1 MRHRRLPLAGG
12 PGIARPAADAT
23 RQGIPARLTPVR
35 WLRTFGE
42 VVRSGLTIEETRL
55 EPLLALRT
63 AAGVAI
69 VVGSA
74 LWLASPAYAASAAL
88 GAYSAGGATFQRTW
102 RPRKVIALGAGAGLA
117 LSTFVGYLAAGRLA
131 TFLPLLAVWA
141 FAAGMAWALGSTAGI
156 VAATTV
162 GSMLVTITLP
172 TSVGRA
178 LEHAGVIA
186 LGGVAQAVL
195 ILLFPIRR
203 WGAHR
208 DALADALA
216 ALADYARRLRHD
228 PTAPFEPE
236 PLMTARDAAAVTPSQ
251 ARTRPPVLHGPR
263 GLAEHI
269 LPVVAALADPD
280 VGAPAEGPGRDRARE
295 LLDAAAD
302 VLDAA
307 ARTVRDGTPAEVPAG
322 AADVLHIDGE
332 HEVLE
337 GPARQAAERLV
348 ELLGEA
354 LEIAGSGG
362 AHDKAP
368 APHTPASIQFL
379 VRPTM
384 FRLLPVVVRAV
395 HPELRRDSPVFRHAV
410 RLAAVATLGY
420 LIASRLPLNHG
431 YWAPIASVM
440 VMRPDFHGTYAR
452 AVARLAGTLAGVA
465 LATGMVRAMGP
476 DAQMFGALAV
486 VSAALSYTL
495 IRTGY
500 AYSQCFTAA
509 YVVFL
514 LGMGGQAWEQTVPE
528 RVVLTLIGG
537 VLAMLAYVVF
547 PAWQTPR
554 LPGRLADWLAA
565 NGRYAAAVL
574 RSYAE
579 PTREHRADMR
589 RALLASREARAA
601 WEEAYDQAR
610 QEPVRPRGLTSRE
623 AEEAEEALK
632 GFDRAAMVMESH
644 VPRGDSRFG
653 PEAERLAEAL
663 EADTAQAAVD
673 VREHRDPHWGR
684 VEEALHAWEGAAG
697 DQSPVLRRGAELQK
711 RALEDLATAVS
722 RTPLERDVGSAREEQ
737 RVRAAV
743 AAESDGS
750 GPAHRSG

>member
-1 MRHRRLPLAGG
+1 M
-12 PGIARPAADAT
+12 
-23 RQGIPARLTPVR
+23 R

-69 VVGSA
+69 VIGST
-74 LWLASPAYAASAAL
+74 LWLVSPAYAASAAL
-88 GAYSAGGATFQRTW
+88 GAFSAGGATFQRTW

-117 LSTFVGYLAAGRLA
+117 LSTFVGYLAAGRLV

-216 ALADYARRLRHD
+216 AVADYARRLRHD

-263 GLAEHI
+263 GLAERI

-295 LLDAAAD
+295 LLDAAAV

-307 ARTVRDGTPAEVPAG
+307 ARTVRRGTPAEVPA
-322 AADVLHIDGE
+322 ATAEVLHIDEE

-348 ELLGEA
+348 ELLCEV
-354 LEIAGSGG
+354 LEIAGCGG
-362 AHDKAP
+362 ARDDKTP
-368 APHTPASIQFL
+368 TPHGPASAQFL

-384 FRLLPVVVRAV
+384 LRLLPVVVREV
-395 HPELRRDSPVFRHAV
+395 RPELRRDSPVFRHAV

-440 VMRPDFHGTYAR
+440 VMRPDFHRTYAR

-465 LATGMVRAMGP
+465 LATGMVRALGP
-476 DAQMFGALAV
+476 DAHVFGALAV

-537 VLAMLAYVVF
+537 ALAMLAYVVF
-547 PAWQTPR
+547 PAWETPR

-574 RSYAE
+574 RSHAE

-601 WEEAYDQAR
+601 WQEAYEQAR

-644 VPRGDSRFG
+644 VPRADSRFG
-653 PEAERLAEAL
+653 PEAERLAEAV

-673 VREHRDPHWGR
+673 VREHRNPDWGR
-684 VEEALHAWEGAAG
+684 VEDALHAWEGAAG
-697 DQSPVLRRGAELQK
+697 DRSPVLRRGAQLQK
-711 RALEDLATAVS
+711 RALEDLTAAVS
-722 RTPLERDVGSAREEQ
+722 RTPLERDIGSAREEQ
-737 RVRAAV
+737 RMRAAV
-743 AAESDGS
+743 AAEDDGS
-750 GPAHRSG
+750 GPGHRGG

>member
-1 MRHRRLPLAGG
+1 M
-12 PGIARPAADAT
+12 
-23 RQGIPARLTPVR
+23 R

-63 AAGVAI
+63 AAGVALVI
-69 VVGSA
+69 GPA
-74 LWLASPAYAASAAL
+74 LWLVSPAYAASAAL
-88 GAYSAGGATFQRTW
+88 GAYSAGAATFQRTW

-117 LSTFVGYLAAGRLA
+117 LSTFVGYLAAGRLV
-131 TFLPLLAVWA
+131 TLLPLLAVWA
-141 FAAGMAWALGSTAGI
+141 FATGMAWALGTTAGI

-186 LGGVAQAVL
+186 LGGMAQAVL

-216 ALADYARRLRHD
+216 AVADYARRLRHD
-228 PTAPFEPE
+228 PAAPFEPE

-263 GLAEHI
+263 GLAERI
-269 LPVVAALADPD
+269 LPVIAALADPD

-307 ARTVRDGTPAEVPAG
+307 ARSIRRGTSTEVPPRS
-322 AADVLHIDGE
+322 ADVLRVDEE

-337 GPARQAAERLV
+337 GPARQTAERLV
-348 ELLGEA
+348 ELLTET

-362 AHDKAP
+362 ARDKAP
-368 APHTPASIQFL
+368 TPPDPASAQFL

-395 HPELRRDSPVFRHAV
+395 RRELHRDSPVFRHAI

-420 LIASRLPLNHG
+420 LIASRLPLEHG

-440 VMRPDFHGTYAR
+440 VMRPDFHRTYAR
-452 AVARLAGTLAGVA
+452 AVGRLAGTLAGVA
-465 LATGMVRAMGP
+465 LATGMVQALGP
-476 DAQMFGALAV
+476 DAPVFGALAV

-495 IRTGY
+495 LRTGY

-528 RVVLTLIGG
+528 RVVLTLLGG
-537 VLAMLAYVVF
+537 ALAMLAYVVF
-547 PAWQTPR
+547 PAWETPR

-589 RALLASREARAA
+589 GALLASREARAA
-601 WEEAYDQAR
+601 WQAAYDQAR
-610 QEPVRPRGLTSRE
+610 QEPVGPRGMTSRE
-623 AEEAEEALK
+623 AEEAQEALM
-632 GFDRAAMVMESH
+632 GLDRAAMLMESH
-644 VPRGDSRFG
+644 VPRADSRFT
-653 PEAERLAEAL
+653 PEAERFAEAL
-663 EADTAQAAVD
+663 EADTARAAVD
-673 VREHRDPHWGR
+673 VREHRNPDWGR

-697 DQSPVLRRGAELQK
+697 DRSTVLRRGAELQK
-711 RALEDLATAVS
+711 RALEDLAAAVS
-722 RTPLERDVGSAREEQ
+722 RTPLERDVSSAREEQ

-743 AAESDGS
+743 AGEGDDVAGTSAPPGGRRLGHRRLPDS
-750 GPAHRSG
+750 GRP

>member
-1 MRHRRLPLAGG
+1 M
-12 PGIARPAADAT
+12 
-23 RQGIPARLTPVR
+23 R

-42 VVRSGLTIEETRL
+42 VVRSGLTIDETRL

-69 VVGSA
+69 VIGSA
-74 LWLASPAYAASAAL
+74 LWLVSPAYAASAAL

-117 LSTFVGYLAAGRLA
+117 LSTFVGYLAAGRLV

-216 ALADYARRLRHD
+216 AVADYARRLRHD

-251 ARTRPPVLHGPR
+251 ARTRPSVLHGPR
-263 GLAEHI
+263 GLAERI

-295 LLDAAAD
+295 LLAAAAD

-307 ARTVRDGTPAEVPAG
+307 ARTVRRGTPAEVPAG
-322 AADVLHIDGE
+322 TAEVLHVDEE

-362 AHDKAP
+362 VRDKAP
-368 APHTPASIQFL
+368 PQNASAQFL

-384 FRLLPVVVRAV
+384 FRLLPVAVRAV
-395 HPELRRDSPVFRHAV
+395 RPELRRDSPVFRHAV

-440 VMRPDFHGTYAR
+440 VMRPDFHRTYAR

-465 LATGMVRAMGP
+465 LATGMVRALGP
-476 DAQMFGALAV
+476 DAHVFGALAV
-486 VSAALSYTL
+486 VSVALSYTL

-537 VLAMLAYVVF
+537 ALAMLAYVVF
-547 PAWQTPR
+547 PAWETPR

-574 RSYAE
+574 RSHAE
-579 PTREHRADMR
+579 PTGEHRADMR
-589 RALLASREARAA
+589 RALLASREARVA
-601 WEEAYDQAR
+601 WQEAYEQAR

-644 VPRGDSRFG
+644 VPQADSRFV

-663 EADTAQAAVD
+663 EADTAQAAAD
-673 VREHRDPHWGR
+673 VREHRNPDWGR
-684 VEEALHAWEGAAG
+684 VEDALHAWEGAAG
-697 DQSPVLRRGAELQK
+697 DRSPVLRRGAELQK

-722 RTPLERDVGSAREEQ
+722 RTPLERDVGSAREER

-743 AAESDGS
+743 AAEDDGS
-750 GPAHRSG
+750 APGHRGG

>member
-1 MRHRRLPLAGG
+1 M
-12 PGIARPAADAT
+12 T
-23 RQGIPARLTPVR
+23 
-35 WLRTFGE
+35 WLRAFGE
-42 VVRSGLTIEETRL
+42 VVRSGLTVEETRL

-69 VVGSA
+69 VIGLA
-74 LWLASPAYAASAAL
+74 LWLVSPAYAASAAF
-88 GAYSAGGATFQRTW
+88 GAYSAGGATFQRTC
-102 RPRKVIALGAGAGLA
+102 RPRKVIALSAGAGLA
-117 LSTFVGYLAAGRLA
+117 LSTFVGYLAAGRLV

-141 FAAGMAWALGSTAGI
+141 FAAGMAWAVGSTAGI
-156 VAATTV
+156 IAATTV

-172 TSVGRA
+172 TSTGQA

-186 LGGVAQAVL
+186 LGGVTQAVL

-216 ALADYARRLRHD
+216 AVADYARRLRHD
-228 PTAPFEPE
+228 PTAPFDPE

-251 ARTRPPVLHGPR
+251 ARTRPPALHGPR
-263 GLAEHI
+263 GLAERI
-269 LPVVAALADPD
+269 RPVVAALADPD

-302 VLDAA
+302 VLDAV
-307 ARTVRDGTPAEVPAG
+307 ARSIRRGTPSEVRPESR
-322 AADVLHIDGE
+322 DVLRVDEE

-337 GPARQAAERLV
+337 GPARQVAERLV

-354 LEIAGSGG
+354 LEIAGSGDARG
-362 AHDKAP
+362 RTPRLPGP
-368 APHTPASIQFL
+368 ADAQFL

-384 FRLLPVVVRAV
+384 FRLVPVVLRAV
-395 HPELRRDSPVFRHAV
+395 RRELRWDSPVFRHAV

-420 LIASRLPLNHG
+420 LIAARLPLGHG

-440 VMRPDFHGTYAR
+440 VMRPDFHRTYAR

-465 LATGMVRAMGP
+465 LATVMVRALGP
-476 DAQMFGALAV
+476 DARVFAALAV
-486 VSAALSYTL
+486 VSAGLSYTL

-528 RVVLTLIGG
+528 QVVLTLLGG
-537 VLAMLAYVVF
+537 ALAMLAYVVF
-547 PAWQTPR
+547 PAWETPR

-574 RSYAE
+574 RDYAE
-579 PTREHRADMR
+579 PTRERHADIR
-589 RALLASREARAA
+589 RALLASREAHAA
-601 WEEAYDQAR
+601 WQEAYGRAR

-623 AEEAEEALK
+623 AQEAQEALN
-632 GFDRAAMVMESH
+632 GFGRAAMLMENH
-644 VPRGDSRFG
+644 VPRADSRVI
-653 PEAERLAEAL
+653 PEVDRFAEAL
-663 EADTAQAAVD
+663 EADTAQAAVA
-673 VREHRDPHWGR
+673 VREHRNPDWGR
-684 VEEALHAWEGAAG
+684 VEEALNAWEGAAG
-697 DQSPVLRRGAELQK
+697 DRSPLVRREAELQK
-711 RALEDLATAVS
+711 QALEDLATAVS
-722 RTPLERDVGSAREEQ
+722 RTPLERDVDSAREEQ

-743 AAESDGS
+743 AAEATD
-750 GPAHRSG
+750 

>member
-1 MRHRRLPLAGG
+1 M
-12 PGIARPAADAT
+12 
-23 RQGIPARLTPVR
+23 R
-35 WLRTFGE
+35 WLRAFGE
-42 VVRSGLTIEETRL
+42 VVRSGLRIEETRL

-69 VVGSA
+69 VIGPA
-74 LWLASPAYAASAAL
+74 LWLISPEYAASAAL

-102 RPRKVIALGAGAGLA
+102 RPRKVIALSAGAGLA
-117 LSTFVGYLAAGRLA
+117 LSTFVGYLAAGRLV
-131 TFLPLLAVWA
+131 TFLPLLAVWG
-141 FAAGMAWALGSTAGI
+141 FVAGMAWAVGSTAGI

-162 GSMLVTITLP
+162 GSMLVTVTLP

-186 LGGVAQAVL
+186 LGGVVQAML

-216 ALADYARRLRHD
+216 AVADYARRLRHD
-228 PTAPFEPE
+228 PTASFDPE

-263 GLAEHI
+263 GLAERI
-269 LPVVAALADPD
+269 RPVVAVLADPD

-302 VLDAA
+302 VLDVA
-307 ARTVRDGTPAEVPAG
+307 ARSIRRGIPAEVPPRS
-322 AADVLHIDGE
+322 ADVLRVDEE

-362 AHDKAP
+362 GKRPTQPGP
-368 APHTPASIQFL
+368 AGSQFL

-384 FRLLPVVVRAV
+384 FRLVPVVVRAV
-395 HPELRRDSPVFRHAV
+395 RRELRGDSPVFRHAV

-420 LIASRLPLNHG
+420 LIAAQLPLGHG

-440 VMRPDFHGTYAR
+440 VMRPDFHRTYAR

-465 LATGMVRAMGP
+465 LATGMVRALGP
-476 DAQMFGALAV
+476 DAHVFGALAV
-486 VSAALSYTL
+486 VSAGLSYTL
-495 IRTGY
+495 SRTGY

-528 RVVLTLIGG
+528 RVVLTLLGG
-537 VLAMLAYVVF
+537 ALAMLAYVVF
-547 PAWQTPR
+547 PAWETPR
-554 LPGRLADWLAA
+554 LAGRLADWLAA

-574 RSYAE
+574 RSYAD

-601 WEEAYDQAR
+601 WQEAYDRAR

-623 AEEAEEALK
+623 AEEAQEALK
-632 GFDRAAMVMESH
+632 GFGRAAMLMESD
-644 VPRGDSRFG
+644 VLRADSRFV
-653 PEAERLAEAL
+653 PEAERFAEAL

-673 VREHRDPHWGR
+673 VREHRNPDWER
-684 VEEALHAWEGAAG
+684 VEEALHAWEDAADG
-697 DQSPVLRRGAELQK
+697 DRSPVVRRGAELQK

-743 AAESDGS
+743 EAEGDGS
-750 GPAHRSG
+750 GPAHRDG

>member
-1 MRHRRLPLAGG
+1 M
-12 PGIARPAADAT
+12 
-23 RQGIPARLTPVR
+23 R
-35 WLRTFGE
+35 WLRAFGE
-42 VVRSGLTIEETRL
+42 VVRSGLRIEETRL

-69 VVGSA
+69 VIGPA
-74 LWLASPAYAASAAL
+74 LWLISPSYAASAAL

-102 RPRKVIALGAGAGLA
+102 RPRKVIALSAGAGLA
-117 LSTFVGYLAAGRLA
+117 LSTFVGYLAAGRLV
-131 TFLPLLAVWA
+131 TFLPLLAVWG
-141 FAAGMAWALGSTAGI
+141 FVAGMAWAVGSTAGI

-162 GSMLVTITLP
+162 GSMLVTVTLP

-186 LGGVAQAVL
+186 LGGVVQAML

-216 ALADYARRLRHD
+216 AVADYARRLRHD
-228 PTAPFEPE
+228 PTAPFDPE

-263 GLAEHI
+263 GLAERI
-269 LPVVAALADPD
+269 RPVVAVLADPD

-302 VLDAA
+302 VLDVA
-307 ARTVRDGTPAEVPAG
+307 ARSIRRGVPAEVPPRS
-322 AADVLHIDGE
+322 ADVLRVDEE

-362 AHDKAP
+362 GKRPTQPGP
-368 APHTPASIQFL
+368 AGSQFL
-379 VRPTM
+379 LRPTM
-384 FRLLPVVVRAV
+384 FRLVPVVVRAV
-395 HPELRRDSPVFRHAV
+395 RRELRGDSPVFRHAV

-420 LIASRLPLNHG
+420 LIAAQLPLGHG

-440 VMRPDFHGTYAR
+440 VMRPDFHRTYAR

-465 LATGMVRAMGP
+465 LATGMVRALGP
-476 DAQMFGALAV
+476 DAHVFGALAV
-486 VSAALSYTL
+486 VSAGLSYTL
-495 IRTGY
+495 SRTGY

-528 RVVLTLIGG
+528 RVVLTLLGG
-537 VLAMLAYVVF
+537 ALAMLAYVVF
-547 PAWQTPR
+547 PAWETPR
-554 LPGRLADWLAA
+554 LAGRLADWLAA

-574 RSYAE
+574 RSYAD

-601 WEEAYDQAR
+601 WQEAYDRAR

-623 AEEAEEALK
+623 AEEAQEALK
-632 GFDRAAMVMESH
+632 GFGRAAMLMESD
-644 VPRGDSRFG
+644 VLRADSRFV
-653 PEAERLAEAL
+653 PEAERFADAL

-673 VREHRDPHWGR
+673 VREHRNPDWGR
-684 VEEALHAWEGAAG
+684 VEEALHAWEGAADG
-697 DQSPVLRRGAELQK
+697 DRSPVVRRGAELQK

-743 AAESDGS
+743 EAEGDGS
-750 GPAHRSG
+750 GPARRDG

>member
-1 MRHRRLPLAGG
+1 M
-12 PGIARPAADAT
+12 T
-23 RQGIPARLTPVR
+23 
-35 WLRTFGE
+35 WLRALRE
-42 VVRSGLTIEETRL
+42 VVRSGLTIEEARL

-63 AAGVAI
+63 AVGVALVI
-69 VVGSA
+69 GPA

-88 GAYSAGGATFQRTW
+88 GAYSAGAATFQRTW
-102 RPRKVIALGAGAGLA
+102 RPRKVIALGAGVGLA
-117 LSTFVGYLAAGRLA
+117 LGTFLGYLAAGRLA

-141 FAAGMAWALGSTAGI
+141 FAAGMAWAVGSTAGI

-162 GSMLVTITLP
+162 GSMLVTVTLP
-172 TSVGRA
+172 TSIGQA
-178 LEHAGVIA
+178 LEHAGIIA
-186 LGGVAQAVL
+186 LGGVAQALL

-216 ALADYARRLRHD
+216 AVADYARRLRHD
-228 PTAPFEPE
+228 PTAPFDPE

-251 ARTRPPVLHGPR
+251 ARTRPSVLHGPR
-263 GLAEHI
+263 GLAERI
-269 LPVVAALADPD
+269 RPVVAALADPG
-280 VGAPAEGPGRDRARE
+280 VGAPPEGPGRDRARE
-295 LLDAAAD
+295 LLDAAAE

-307 ARTVRDGTPAEVPAG
+307 ARSIRRGAPAEVSPGSTDALCV
-322 AADVLHIDGE
+322 DEE

-354 LEIAGSGG
+354 LEIARCGTPGRT
-362 AHDKAP
+362 P
-368 APHTPASIQFL
+368 APPVPEDAQVL

-384 FRLLPVVVRAV
+384 FRLVPVVVRAV
-395 HPELRRDSPVFRHAV
+395 RRELRRDSPVFRHAV

-420 LIASRLPLNHG
+420 LIAARLPVGHG
-431 YWAPIASVM
+431 YWVPITSVM
-440 VMRPDFHGTYAR
+440 VMRPDFHQTYAR

-465 LATGMVRAMGP
+465 LATGMVRALGP
-476 DAQMFGALAV
+476 DVQVFGLLAV
-486 VSAALSYTL
+486 VSAGLSFML
-495 IRTGY
+495 NRTGY

-528 RVVLTLIGG
+528 RVVLTLLGG
-537 VLAMLAYVVF
+537 ALAMLAYVVF
-547 PAWQTPR
+547 PAWETPR

-565 NGRYAAAVL
+565 EGRYAAAVL

-579 PTREHRADMR
+579 PTREQHADLR

-601 WEEAYDQAR
+601 WQEAYDRAR

-623 AEEAEEALK
+623 AEEAQEAIE
-632 GFDRAAMVMESH
+632 GFDRAAMLMESH
-644 VPRGDSRFG
+644 VPRADSRPV

-673 VREHRDPHWGR
+673 VREHRNPDWAR
-684 VEEALHAWEGAAG
+684 VEEALHAWEGAAAG
-697 DQSPVLRRGAELQK
+697 DGSPVVRRGAAMQK
-711 RALEDLATAVS
+711 RALEALATAVS

-737 RVRAAV
+737 RVRAA
-743 AAESDGS
+743 AATEGDGS
-750 GPAHRSG
+750 GSAHRGG

>member
-1 MRHRRLPLAGG
+1 M
-12 PGIARPAADAT
+12 
-23 RQGIPARLTPVR
+23 R
-35 WLRTFGE
+35 WLRAFGE
-42 VVRSGLTIEETRL
+42 VVRSGLRIEETRL

-69 VVGSA
+69 VIGPA
-74 LWLASPAYAASAAL
+74 LWLISPAYAASAAL

-102 RPRKVIALGAGAGLA
+102 RPRKVIALSAGAGLA
-117 LSTFVGYLAAGRLA
+117 LSTFVGYLAAGRLV
-131 TFLPLLAVWA
+131 TFLPLLAVWG
-141 FAAGMAWALGSTAGI
+141 FVAGMAWAVGSTAGI

-162 GSMLVTITLP
+162 GSMLVTVTLP

-186 LGGVAQAVL
+186 LGGVVQAML

-216 ALADYARRLRHD
+216 AVADYARRLRHD
-228 PTAPFEPE
+228 PTAPFDPE

-263 GLAEHI
+263 GLAERI
-269 LPVVAALADPD
+269 RPVVAVLADPD

-295 LLDAAAD
+295 LLDTAAD
-302 VLDAA
+302 VLDVA
-307 ARTVRDGTPAEVPAG
+307 ARSIRRGIPAEVPPRS
-322 AADVLHIDGE
+322 ADVLRVDEE

-362 AHDKAP
+362 GKRPTQPGP
-368 APHTPASIQFL
+368 AGSQFL

-384 FRLLPVVVRAV
+384 FRLVPVVVRAV
-395 HPELRRDSPVFRHAV
+395 RRELRGDSPVFRHAV

-420 LIASRLPLNHG
+420 LIAAQLALGHG

-440 VMRPDFHGTYAR
+440 VMRPDFHRTYAR

-465 LATGMVRAMGP
+465 LATGMVRALGP
-476 DAQMFGALAV
+476 DAHVFGALAV
-486 VSAALSYTL
+486 VSAGLSYTL
-495 IRTGY
+495 SRTGY

-528 RVVLTLIGG
+528 RVVLTLLGG
-537 VLAMLAYVVF
+537 ALAMLAYVVF
-547 PAWQTPR
+547 PAWETPR
-554 LPGRLADWLAA
+554 LAGRLADWLAA

-574 RSYAE
+574 RNYAE
-579 PTREHRADMR
+579 PTREHHGDMR

-601 WEEAYDQAR
+601 WQVAYDRAR

-623 AEEAEEALK
+623 AEEAQEALK
-632 GFDRAAMVMESH
+632 GFGRAAMLMESD
-644 VPRGDSRFG
+644 VARADSRFV
-653 PEAERLAEAL
+653 PEAERFADAL

-673 VREHRDPHWGR
+673 VREHRNPDWGR
-684 VEEALHAWEGAAG
+684 VEEALHAWEGAADG
-697 DQSPVLRRGAELQK
+697 DRSPVVRRGAELQK

-743 AAESDGS
+743 TAEGDGS
-750 GPAHRSG
+750 GPAHRDG